1 VAEDRLRLHV
11 TEVVVDGT
19 MGAEATGEIATETA
33 AGTAE
38 DEGHVRTIETVA
50 VTRNPA
56 PDPRVEAEGT
66 REVPPDRNQEAE
78 HHRGSRDHQTT
89 EAEVDQARVLA
100 LVPTHAPDP
109 DQEMTKS

>member
-1 VAEDRLRLHV
+1 MAEDRLRLHV
-11 TEVVVDGT
+11 TVVDDT
-19 MGAEATGEIATETA
+19 MEAEATGEIATETA

-38 DEGHVRTIETVA
+38 DEGHVQTIETVA
-50 VTRNPA
+50 VTQNPA
-56 PDPRVEAEGT
+56 PDPRVEAGGT
-66 REVPPDRNQEAE
+66 REVPPDQNQEAE
-78 HHRGSRDHQTT
+78 HHKGSRDHQTT